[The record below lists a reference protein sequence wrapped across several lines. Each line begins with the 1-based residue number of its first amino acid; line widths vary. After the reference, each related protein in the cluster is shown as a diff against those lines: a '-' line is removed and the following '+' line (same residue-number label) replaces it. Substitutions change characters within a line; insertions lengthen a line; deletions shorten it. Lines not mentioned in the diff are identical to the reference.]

1 MQSCRPILFTGAFAA
16 ALVAAAAGAAQ
27 EPPPRESS
35 LVVYGD
41 DPCPRSSEEEI
52 VVCARR
58 PEEERYRIPSQ
69 LRERTDR
76 PAEISWGSRSED
88 LEQAQRDSRPNS
100 CSVVGAAGQ
109 SGCRQEMLR
118 QWYGERRFRRRQ

>member
-1 MQSCRPILFTGAFAA
+1 MQLGRPILFTCALAAVQLASGAG
-16 ALVAAAAGAAQ
+16 VAQ

-41 DPCPRSSEEEI
+41 DPCPRSSDEEI

-58 PEEERYRIPSQ
+58 PEEERYRIPAR

-76 PAEISWGSRSED
+76 PVEVSWGSRSED
-88 LEQAQRDSRPNS
+88 LEQAQRESRPSS
-100 CSVVGAAGQ
+100 CSVVGAGGQ
-109 SGCRQEMLR
+109 TGCRQEMLR